1 MLYPENFVFTLERQ
15 GFNRRTKKEVEPV
28 NAFATE
34 LRQKASGSKF
44 NELKDSLVRNR
55 IVCGILGQRELTL
68 QRAINLCRAGVLE
81 SQLREI
87 GEEKNVH
94 DVKDKKDKKHNYKQ
108 RVAHPDP

>member
-1 MLYPENFVFTLERQ
+1 M
-15 GFNRRTKKEVEPV
+15 
-28 NAFATE
+28 
-34 LRQKASGSKF
+34 
-44 NELKDSLVRNR
+44 
-55 IVCGILGQRELTL
+55 
-68 QRAINLCRAGVLE
+68 CRAGVLE